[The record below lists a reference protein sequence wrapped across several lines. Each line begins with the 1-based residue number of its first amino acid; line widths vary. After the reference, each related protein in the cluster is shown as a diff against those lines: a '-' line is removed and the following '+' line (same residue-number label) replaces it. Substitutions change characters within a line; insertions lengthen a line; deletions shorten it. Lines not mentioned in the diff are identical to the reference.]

1 MAHEEGSIDPW
12 VSRWI
17 ASNPLMATPIE
28 DLSPDLL
35 RLARA
40 PVGSPPTRH
49 IDQVRDDVIEGV
61 PVRIYRN
68 EDAPSGLIVYLH
80 GGGFV
85 MGSIGLMDNVARELA
100 HSTGAVVVSVEY
112 RLAPEYPF
120 PAGLEDCLTVTR
132 WALGNASRFGTSSRC
147 VAVAGESAGGN
158 LAAAVAIRLR
168 DAEDELSLAGQVLI
182 YPVVGGTASFPSRE
196 LFSGL
201 IISQTALD
209 RFWTAYAGGRDLD
222 SDHLA
227 VPLVSQTLKGL
238 PPALVVLGGCD
249 MLRDEGRLYA
259 RRLRDEGVLVDEACY
274 PGQPHG
280 FVNFGFP
287 LAERAMD
294 RIGDWL
300 HAVFR
305 RRSLAAVAEG
315 GSDARAAR

>member
-1 MAHEEGSIDPW
+1 MAKEEGLIDPW
-12 VSRWI
+12 VSQWI
-17 ASNPLMATPIE
+17 ASNPLMTTPIE

-49 IDQVRDDVIEGV
+49 IDQVRDDVIEGI

-85 MGSIGLMDNVARELA
+85 MGSIGLMDNIARELA
-100 HSTGAVVVSVEY
+100 HCAGAVVVSVEY
-112 RLAPEYPF
+112 RLAPEDPF

-132 WALGNASRFGTSSRC
+132 WALGNASRFGASSRS

-158 LAAAVAIRLR
+158 LATAVALRLR
-168 DAEDELSLAGQVLI
+168 DAEEELSLAGQVLI

-201 IISQTALD
+201 IISQPAMD

-227 VPLVSQTLKGL
+227 VPLVSQSLNGL
-238 PPALVVLGGCD
+238 PPTYVVLGGCD

-259 RRLRDEGVLVDEACY
+259 RRLLEEGVSVEEACY

-287 LAERAMD
+287 AATLAFE
-294 RIGDWL
+294 RIGAWL
-300 HAVFR
+300 RAVFR
-305 RRSLAAVAEG
+305 RRSRSAVAE
-315 GSDARAAR
+315 R